1 LPVKMRLRRV
11 GAKHQPSYRIVIADS
26 RSPRDGRYIDQVGF
40 YNPLTNPATIT
51 VNRAKAIDWLQRGA
65 QPTETVEILLRK
77 FDIRPQE
84 VRKGQLP
91 AEAEGIASQGPSKSA
106 WSAQP
111 EAAPVAEAPVAEA
124 PVASTPAAET
134 EVEETRE
141 VDPGEVPVPEEGGE

>member
-1 LPVKMRLRRV
+1 MPVKMRLRRV

-84 VRKGQLP
+84 VRKGRLP
-91 AEAEGIASQGPSKSA
+91 AETEGIARRGPEQGSASSQAP
-106 WSAQP
+106 
-111 EAAPVAEAPVAEA
+111 AAPATTQATATAQAAPAEE
-124 PVASTPAAET
+124 SPAT
-134 EVEETRE
+134 EETRE
-141 VDPGEVPVPEEGGE
+141 IDAGEVPVAEEGGE